1 MLGVEVTPGPDH
13 AVVVPFGGA
22 EHDWASLE
30 LGAWIAAATG
40 APLKTLGAT
49 GDTEERSRVT
59 RLLGDAGLPLF
70 ANLGIDSMEQRFG
83 MQVVDTRQVG
93 PDLRLL
99 LRPKPAEAA

>member
-1 MLGVEVTPGPDH
+1 MQVE
-13 AVVVPFGGA
+13 A
-22 EHDWASLE
+22 
-30 LGAWIAAATG
+30 
-40 APLKTLGAT
+40 GAT
-49 GDTEERSRVT
+49 LSGALLRANLVDEVLLYLAPV
-59 RLLGDAGLPLF
+59 LLGDAGLPLF